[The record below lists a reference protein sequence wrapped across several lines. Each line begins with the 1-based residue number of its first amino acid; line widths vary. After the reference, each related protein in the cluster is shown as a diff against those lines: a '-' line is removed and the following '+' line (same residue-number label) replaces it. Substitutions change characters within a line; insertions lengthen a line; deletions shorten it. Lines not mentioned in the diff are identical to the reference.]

1 MNSEKIELTLN
12 EFISIYK
19 ALEETLLI
27 LHKSEWCEDADVRA
41 YGLAIAMTEA
51 DLSYKIA
58 DIRKMLT
65 YKLNK
70 QQNEYLEMI
79 LDELSEPIMPYDK
92 TPAKLKEMLSKY
104 MVTPIKSSE
113 LNK

>member
-1 MNSEKIELTLN
+1 MNSSNIELTFD

-19 ALEETLLI
+19 VLEETLLI

-41 YGLAIAMTEA
+41 YGLAIAMTET

-79 LDELSEPIMPYDK
+79 LDELPEPVMPYDK
-92 TPAKLKEMLSKY
+92 SPAELKEMLSEY
-104 MVTPIKSSE
+104 MVSPMNSDK
-113 LNK
+113 K